1 MCLITTNFERNWI
14 WMVTYTLPGKYQNT
28 RALPLGNQSRFG
40 IPQFSIAESCTFIPF
55 TRKVFFMD
63 VKTFFRESFLD
74 YLRGI

>member
-1 MCLITTNFERNWI
+1 MDLDGDLCPPRK
-14 WMVTYTLPGKYQNT
+14 VSKYEG
-28 RALPLGNQSRFG
+28 LPLGNQSRFG

-63 VKTFFRESFLD
+63 VKTFCTESFLD